1 MGLTAFLCMCCDN
14 LRSLYYKD
22 LFSNLVKYNSSEITK
37 LIGSEPEDELIADS
51 INWRFDEDVESQIPP
66 LPAKMEV
73 IVEQPRSLGARPKDR
88 AAQDNAAQ
96 DNAAPDK
103 FQDNAG
109 TDRTTGDFLVLH
121 SWIVHRVI
129 VG

>member
-66 LPAKMEV
+66 LPAKMDV

-96 DNAAPDK
+96 DNAAPDNK
-103 FQDNAG
+103 SSDNAD
-109 TDRTTGDFLVLH
+109 TDRATGDLL
-121 SWIVHRVI
+121 SCIA
-129 VG
+129 G

>member
-22 LFSNLVKYNSSEITK
+22 LFCNLVKYNSSEITK

-88 AAQDNAAQ
+88 AAQDNAAE

-103 FQDNAG
+103 SPDNAG
-109 TDRTTGDFLVLH
+109 MDRNTGDFLVLH
-121 SWIVHRVI
+121 RVI
-129 VG
+129 VE